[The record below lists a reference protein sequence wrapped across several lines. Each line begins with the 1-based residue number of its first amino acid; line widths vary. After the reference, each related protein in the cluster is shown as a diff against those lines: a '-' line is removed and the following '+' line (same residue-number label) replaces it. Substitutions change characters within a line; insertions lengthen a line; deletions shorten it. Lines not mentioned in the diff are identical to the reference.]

1 MGKWQKTYRTFILL
15 GFLTFLILPAIQK
28 HFVFVDVEPLAGAI
42 VPPEKGTLS
51 LKNWVN
57 GDYQKQT
64 EKFIDE
70 SFGFRNLFIRTNNQ
84 LAFTLFNKAK
94 ANGVLIGKNKYL
106 YEVSYLKA
114 YNGWDYVGEKAIKSR
129 VEKLRYLQDTLQKL
143 NKQLIV
149 VFAAGKGSFYP
160 EFFPKEY
167 QTKPGKTNY
176 KSYVNACKKL
186 GVNHIDFNAYFV
198 SQKHK
203 SKYPLYPKYGI
214 HWSTYGMG
222 LVADSIIRYIEK
234 KRTIRIPHLYWNKV
248 NLEDAK
254 ESDYDIGY
262 GMNLLHK
269 MTDNQ
274 MAYPVFQYENDSLK
288 TKPRSLVISDS
299 FFWGMFNFGIST
311 VFTDNQFWYYNE
323 DVYPD
328 SYQTPLKTKEV
339 NLKKCIATKDVI
351 IIMATEANLPKLGW
365 GFIERMYESY
375 KNENI

>member
-1 MGKWQKTYRTFILL
+1 MSKWQKTYRTCILL

-51 LKNWVN
+51 LKNWFN

-129 VEKLRYLQDTLQKL
+129 VEKLRYLQDTLQEL

-160 EFFPKEY
+160 EFFPKAY

-176 KSYVNACKKL
+176 KTYVTTCKKL

-198 SQKHK
+198 SQKNK

-222 LVADSIIRYIEK
+222 LAADSIIRYIEK
-234 KRTIRIPHLYWNKV
+234 KRTIRMPHIYWNKV
-248 NLEDAK
+248 SLEDAK

-262 GMNLLHK
+262 GMNLLYK
-269 MTDNQ
+269 ITDNQ
-274 MAYPVFQYENDSLK
+274 MAYPLFQYDSDSLK
-288 TKPRSLVISDS
+288 TKPSSLVISDS
-299 FFWGMFNFGIST
+299 FFWGMFNFGISS

-328 SYQTPLKTKEV
+328 SYQKPLKTKDV
-339 NLKKCIATKDVI
+339 NLQKCIAAKDVI
-351 IIMATEANLPKLGW
+351 IIMATEATLPKLGW
-365 GFIERMYESY
+365 GFIERMYETY
-375 KNENI
+375 KK